1 MLGNQNRIIVLNV
14 EAAVGSAHGVW
25 GYSVV
30 SRWMMVVIVRAVCC
44 RIRTETLGGAWCPK
58 ERVSRE
64 AREYLQ
70 VDLGQLKVVTLVE
83 TQGRFGNGQ
92 VLAVTSQLAQLS
104 FLPGSLNRV
113 PASVGVK
120 ARMSRLSGHGR

>member
-1 MLGNQNRIIVLNV
+1 MLRSIGKQSGESV
-14 EAAVGSAHGVW
+14 ESAHKNID
-25 GYSVV
+25 
-30 SRWMMVVIVRAVCC
+30 RRAVCC

-70 VDLGQLKVVTLVE
+70 IDLGQLKVVTLVE

-92 VLAVTSQLAQLS
+92 VLAVTA
-104 FLPGSLNRV
+104 P
-113 PASVGVK
+113 
-120 ARMSRLSGHGR
+120 

>member
-1 MLGNQNRIIVLNV
+1 MLRSIGKQSGESV
-14 EAAVGSAHGVW
+14 ESAHKNID
-25 GYSVV
+25 
-30 SRWMMVVIVRAVCC
+30 RRAVCC

-70 VDLGQLKVVTLVE
+70 IDLGQLKVVTLVE

-120 ARMSRLSGHGR
+120 ARMSRMSGHMAGNTM